1 MIAINDKGFIGK
13 VTLHLPLNFWR
24 PFLKVIYMK
33 IKVYFS
39 VVFVYLILIAGTAE
53 AATVTVSKNGEANY
67 TIIQEAINNVKDGDT
82 ILVYNGNFTENVIVN
97 KSVSIKSNS
106 GNPDDTIIQ
115 ASNPGEHIFNV
126 TEDDVTISG
135 FKITGASN
143 IVTSPTAGVHLE
155 GVNNSIIS
163 NNKLS
168 NNVIGIDLQ
177 SSDHNMLNKNTVS
190 DNERGISLT
199 NSNGNDLINN
209 DAFNNRFGIYFW
221 GSKNNIL
228 SYNNASSNEEDG
240 IWIEDGSN
248 NNTLR
253 NNMVSNSNDD
263 GILLTESSNNN
274 TMSGN
279 NVTLSLVGV
288 QITDSNNNTVKNNF
302 ISNNSRIGI
311 SIIRNSSNN
320 TVKDNFLSNNSESIV
335 TESSTNQIYNNKI
348 KEGKI
353 HDTNASQI
361 AFICPFLTVVIFG
374 IAVIFLRKE

>member
-1 MIAINDKGFIGK
+1 
-13 VTLHLPLNFWR
+13 
-24 PFLKVIYMK
+24 MK

-39 VVFVYLILIAGTAE
+39 VVFVCLMLTAGTAE
-53 AATVTVSKNGEANY
+53 ADTVTVSKNDEANY

-82 ILVYNGNFTENVIVN
+82 ILVYSGNFTENVIVN

-115 ASNPGEHIFNV
+115 SSNPGEHIFNV

-143 IVTSPTAGVHLE
+143 FVTSPTAGVHLE

-163 NNKLS
+163 NNKFS
-168 NNVIGIDLQ
+168 NNIVGIDLH
-177 SSDHNMLNKNTVS
+177 SSDHNMLSNNTVS

-199 NSNGNDLINN
+199 NSNNNTVINN

-228 SYNNASSNEEDG
+228 SDNNASLNEEDG

-248 NNTLR
+248 NNTLS
-253 NNMVSNSNDD
+253 NNMVSNSDD

-288 QITDSNNNTVKNNF
+288 QITDSSNNMVKNNF

-320 TVKDNFLSNNSESIV
+320 TVKDNSLSNNSESIV
-335 TESSTNQIYNNKI
+335 MEGSTNQIYNNKI
-348 KEGKI
+348 KESKI

-361 AFICPFLTVVIFG
+361 AVICPFLIVVIFG
-374 IAVIFLRKE
+374 IAFVFLRKE